1 MRFTKHI
8 RLPFILFIIVL
19 VSGIL
24 SEGYIMRGGIDAN
37 DMKSITRTLHRKQI
51 KTERILS
58 DAASR
63 VDLLQQK
70 NTENIVDTLSSF
82 NSLFKKNEISL
93 LAFNNDE
100 LVYWSD
106 NFTSFTDIIKGS
118 EEGLIQLP
126 NGWYTLSK
134 KNSGNYTYYG
144 LILIKYAFKIENK
157 HLENSFAKGFSLPD
171 NFEVQFY
178 PSDNSND
185 FYSINNHYL
194 FSIKPS
200 GNIPCMY
207 QSLYLPTLLYAA
219 AMFLFFILLYRIN
232 IHYFHHRPKLKLL
245 FILLLLFGV
254 YLAMNKLELPKSVFS
269 LNIFSSKQFAYSHL
283 LSSLGGLIVLSI
295 FIFFWGICFTRTFDI
310 SQAYKLN
317 HTKRRISLFTWL
329 TIASL
334 ATVLVRFII
343 KILIFNSNIS
353 LAVYRIEEISI
364 HSFAGFLIIGL
375 LFFTIFFIISRIVR
389 IYKKHTS
396 FTEFLVILL
405 LSNTLIT
412 LILFW
417 LDNDADFRLN
427 IVYWLVA
434 IVTFYIFKKNALNH
448 RLAFIVVYS
457 SIFTIMGLSFIIR
470 FDEKHEQQVQELMAV
485 NLSSEHDPTAEL
497 FLRDIDAVIETDTFL
512 MQELYPPFD
521 FVANYLEQ
529 TYFGGYLREYDLQF
543 TICQSTDSVII
554 QPDEI
559 TKPCFPFFDSLLVE
573 SGEPIPG
580 TNFYYLDNMNGRI
593 TYFGKYNF
601 SSGPSR
607 PETSVFI
614 ELNSKLHSE
623 GLGFPELLLP
633 AYSMEKRLF
642 NNYSFAKYNN
652 GELVDRGGE
661 YSYALSFKEYNL
673 KNQSKKIVFQK
684 WDQYIHC
691 IQPSGEN
698 MVVVSRK
705 ALTFYDYLIAF
716 PYLFIFL
723 FALSVAINFI
733 TRPKIKINA
742 LKGSLRRRIQSSI
755 VGVVFIALLFVGSGT
770 IFYNINQYQTKHRE
784 DLIDVVNAVSSE
796 LEVILSDVNQFD
808 KELKSYLDYELINL
822 SDIFWTDIN
831 LYGTDGSLISTSR
844 PEVFKKGLISTQMQ
858 NNAYT
863 QFVVEQPTR
872 ILLNEHIGKLKY
884 LSAYIPLTNSGGDII
899 AYLNLPYFT
908 KEKAFRQEIT
918 TFILAF
924 INLYVFLL
932 LASVLVAFFIA
943 ARITDPLRLIRENLS
958 GMQLGKRTEPIRYKS
973 DDEIGLLVSEYNK
986 KLEELTM
993 SADLLA
999 RSERETAWRE
1009 MAKQI
1014 AHEIK
1019 NPLTPMKLNIQF
1031 LQRTAPSS
1039 PDYSEKVEKVTNML
1053 IEQINNLS
1061 AIASEFSNFAKIPRA
1076 KKERFNVARRLSET
1090 IELYNFSGQ
1099 VTIKKHFADHE
1110 TIFVNADKEQF
1121 SRAIINLIRNSIQSI
1136 PEGRKGKID
1145 IKLSEQNRKVII
1157 TIKDNG
1163 KGIPD
1168 YLKENIFVP
1177 NFTTK
1182 SSGAGLGL
1190 AITKNIIENFNGKI
1204 WFESE
1209 SASGTT
1215 FYIELPSEN

>member
-8 RLPFILFIIVL
+8 RLPFILFIVL
-19 VSGIL
+19 LAAGIL

-58 DAASR
+58 DAALR
-63 VDLLQQK
+63 VDSLQHP

-93 LAFNNDE
+93 LAFKNDE
-100 LVYWSD
+100 LIYWSD
-106 NFTSFTDIIKGS
+106 NFTSFAEKIKGS

-126 NGWYTLSK
+126 NGWHTLSK
-134 KNSGNYTYYG
+134 KTSGNYTYYG

-157 HLENSFAKGFSLPD
+157 HLENSFAKGFNLPD
-171 NFEVQFY
+171 NFEVHFY
-178 PSDNSND
+178 PSENSND

-219 AMFLFFILLYRIN
+219 AMFLFFILLYRLN
-232 IHYFHHRPKLKLL
+232 IHYFHQRPKLKLL
-245 FILLLLFGV
+245 FILLVLSGL
-254 YLAMNKLELPKSVFS
+254 YLAMNEFELPKSVFL
-269 LNIFSSKQFAYSHL
+269 LNIFSPVQFAYSPL
-283 LSSLGGLIVLSI
+283 LASLGGLIILSV

-310 SQAYKLN
+310 SQTYKRN
-317 HTKRRISLFTWL
+317 TTKRRISLFVWL

-334 ATVLVRFII
+334 LMILVRFII

-389 IYKKHTS
+389 IFKKHTF
-396 FTEFLVILL
+396 FTEFLVILV

-412 LILFW
+412 LMLFW

-427 IVYWLVA
+427 AVYWLVA
-434 IVTFYIFKKNALNH
+434 IVTFYIFKNNSLNH
-448 RLAFIVVYS
+448 RLSFIVVYS

-470 FDEKHEQQVQELMAV
+470 FDEKHEQQVQELMAA

-521 FVANYLEQ
+521 FVANYLEK

-543 TICQSTDSVII
+543 TICQSSDSVII
-554 QPDEI
+554 QPDKI
-559 TKPCFPFFDSLLVE
+559 TKPCFPFFDSLLVK
-573 SGEPIPG
+573 SGEHIPG

-593 TYFGKYNF
+593 TYFGEYNF
-601 SSGPSR
+601 LSDQNR

-614 ELNSKLHSE
+614 ELNSKLYSE

-642 NNYSFAKYNN
+642 NSYSFAKYNN

-661 YSYALSFKEYNL
+661 YSYALNFKEHYIQ
-673 KNQSKKIVFQK
+673 KQSKKVVFQK

-691 IQPSGEN
+691 IHPSGKN
-698 MVVVSRK
+698 MVIVSRK

-723 FALSVAINFI
+723 FALSVSINFI
-733 TRPKIKINA
+733 TRPKIKINT
-742 LKGSLRRRIQSSI
+742 LKGSLRLRIQSSI

-770 IFYNINQYQTKHRE
+770 IFYNINQYQSKHRE

-796 LEVILSDVNQFD
+796 LEVMLGDVNQFD
-808 KELKSYLDYELINL
+808 EELTSYLDYELVNL

-831 LYGTDGSLISTSR
+831 LYGTDGKLISTSR
-844 PEVFKKGLISTQMQ
+844 PEVFERGLISTQMQ

-863 QFVVEQPTR
+863 QFVVKQPTR
-872 ILLNEHIGKLKY
+872 ILLKEHIGKLKY

-908 KEKAFRQEIT
+908 KEKAFRQETT

-932 LASVLVAFFIA
+932 LGSVLVAFFIS

-958 GMQLGKRTEPIRYKS
+958 GMQLGKKTEPIRYIS

-986 KLEELTM
+986 KLEELSI

-1031 LQRTAPSS
+1031 LQRTSPSA
-1039 PDYSEKVEKVTNML
+1039 PDYSKKVEKVTNML

-1076 KKERFNVARRLSET
+1076 KKESFNLTQRLSET
-1090 IELYNFSGQ
+1090 IELYDFTGQ
-1099 VTIKKHFADHE
+1099 VSIKKHFSDDE
-1110 TIFVNADKEQF
+1110 EIFVLADKEQL
-1121 SRAIINLIRNSIQSI
+1121 SRAVINLIRNSIQSI
-1136 PEGRKGKID
+1136 PEGRKGKIS
-1145 IKLSEQNRKVII
+1145 INLTEQNEKVII

-1163 KGIPD
+1163 KGIPE
-1168 YLKENIFVP
+1168 YLKESIFVP

-1182 SSGAGLGL
+1182 SSGTGLGL

-1204 WFESE
+1204 WFESDYV
-1209 SASGTT
+1209 SGTA
-1215 FYIELPSEN
+1215 FYIELPTG